1 MSREE
6 VYERPIDRL
15 NQQHAAA
22 VYRRVL
28 QEQFGASVSV
38 QMFPTLSRVDAVFT
52 VYAQMPFSVVAEV
65 KARWLQNKHTKQP
78 YPNYQID
85 KGKIDYLLDF
95 SKRERARCMAR
106 LIVWR
111 MDRGDLW
118 VCRPSQYAEGWS
130 TGPMKRN
137 APRPGIGYRDNPTT
151 TAYIIPWRHGQ
162 AVAEVPPRDTDEQ
175 GWIQ

>member
-1 MSREE
+1 MSSGE

-52 VYAQMPFSVVAEV
+52 VYAQMPFRVVAEV
-65 KARWLQNKHTKQP
+65 KARWLQNKYTKKP
-78 YPNYQID
+78 YANYKID

-95 SKRERARCMAR
+95 SKRESARGR

-118 VCRPSQYAEGWS
+118 VCRPSQYVEGWS
-130 TGPMKRN
+130 TGPMKRD

-151 TAYIIPWRHGQ
+151 TAYIIPWNHGQ
-162 AVAEVPPRDTDEQ
+162 AVSKVPPRGTDEQ
-175 GWIQ
+175 GFIL